1 MVMRYRACSVVL
13 LLAAWIWTCGHAADT
28 TFTVATYN
36 LENYLLETVGT
47 RQAKPPAA
55 RAKNRELIRMLNP
68 DVLCVQEIGLAPA
81 LAELRASLK
90 AEGLDYPH
98 SEHVSGWD
106 TNISVGVL
114 SRFPIVARRSH
125 TNLSYLLQGR
135 RFSVSRGFAEVDIR
149 VNPQYTFTLMTA
161 HLKSR
166 RQVGSGNEADMRE
179 QEARLLREQIEA
191 VFRRNPNANLVVCG
205 DLNDTKDSVPIRT
218 ILGQGRSAL
227 VDTRPAERNGDNTP
241 SDNPRWDP
249 RNITWTHYYG
259 REDSY
264 QRIDYL
270 LVSPGMAREWQ
281 PEGTYVLAVPN
292 WGVASDHRPIIATF
306 VARER

>member
-1 MVMRYRACSVVL
+1 MRYRFCSVAL
-13 LLAAWIWTCGHAADT
+13 ILAAWLGTGARAAET

-36 LENYLLETVGT
+36 LENYLLEPVGT
-47 RQAKPPAA
+47 REAKAPAA
-55 RAKNRELIRMLNP
+55 RAKNREFIRALNA
-68 DVLCVQEIGLAPA
+68 DVLAVQEIGLARA
-81 LAELRASLK
+81 FDELRASLK

-98 SEHVSGWD
+98 SEHVGGWN

-149 VNPQYTFTLMTA
+149 VTPQYTFTLMTA

-166 RQVGSGNEADMRE
+166 RQVASANEADLRE

-191 VFRRNPNANLVVCG
+191 VLRRNPNANLVVCG

-218 ILGQGRSAL
+218 ILGQGRTAL

-241 SDNPRWDP
+241 SANPRWEP
-249 RNITWTHYYG
+249 RTITWTHYYG
-259 REDSY
+259 REDTY

-270 LVSPGMAREWQ
+270 LVSAGMAREWQ
-281 PEGTYVLAVPN
+281 PAGTYVFAAPN
-292 WGVASDHRPIIATF
+292 WGAASDHRPIVATF
-306 VARER
+306 VARDR

>member
-1 MVMRYRACSVVL
+1 MRCRSLSVIFI
-13 LLAAWIWTCGHAADT
+13 AAWALWFSRAAET

-36 LENYLLETVGT
+36 LENYLLEAIGT
-47 RQAKPPAA
+47 RQAKAPAA
-55 RAKNRELIRMLNP
+55 RAKNREFIRVLKP

-81 LAELRASLK
+81 LSELRASLK

-98 SEHVSGWD
+98 WEHVSGWD
-106 TNISVGVL
+106 TNITVGVL

-135 RFSVSRGFAEVDIR
+135 RFSVSRGFAEIDIR

-166 RQVGSGNEADMRE
+166 RQVASGNEADMRE
-179 QEARLLREQIEA
+179 QEALLLREQIDA
-191 VFRRNPNANLVVCG
+191 VLKRNPNANLVVCG
-205 DLNDTKDSVPIRT
+205 DLNDTKDSVSTRA
-218 ILGQGRSAL
+218 ILGQGRTAL

-241 SDNPRWDP
+241 SENPRWDP
-249 RNITWTHYYG
+249 RNVTWTYYYG
-259 REDSY
+259 REDTY

-270 LVSPGMAREWQ
+270 FVSPGMAREWQ
-281 PEGTYVLAVPN
+281 KEGTHVLAAPN
-292 WGVASDHRPIIATF
+292 WGAASDHRPIIATF
-306 VARER
+306 TPRER